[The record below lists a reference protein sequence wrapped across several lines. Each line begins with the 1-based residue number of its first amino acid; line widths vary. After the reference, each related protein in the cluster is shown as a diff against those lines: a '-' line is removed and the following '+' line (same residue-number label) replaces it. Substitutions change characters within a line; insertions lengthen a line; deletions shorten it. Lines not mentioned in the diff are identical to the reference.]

1 MSEFDTMAAVV
12 RPPEHEGEERTGKW
26 IVVAIVA
33 IGVFMVTLDSSIVN
47 ISLPAISRYFGVPL
61 NGTVEWVII
70 SYLIANAALLLTGGR
85 LADMLGRKPIWIAGL
100 ALFTLGSALCGL
112 APSLGMLVAA
122 RAFQGI
128 GGSLMLA
135 VSPAMLTSAFP
146 RGEFGRALGWN
157 AAVVGI
163 GISAGPAL
171 GGIITDHF
179 TWRWIFFVNV
189 PVGVIGIVATLGF
202 LTERVQRKRAQLD
215 IAGAVLLAIG
225 LGGLMLGLSFGQEWG
240 WTSSRFL
247 GVLAAA
253 VLALVA
259 MILVERRADSPI
271 IDFSL
276 FTNRIFVS
284 ANVSLVLSFVSL
296 FAVSFLLPFYLVQFR
311 DFSLTEAGLLQT
323 PLSLTLVLL
332 APMTGTLADRYGSRW
347 LAAGGLAVACFG
359 LLLISTLDSSSS
371 VPLMI
376 AALIIIGA
384 GESLFFPPNNSTL
397 MGAAPRQRRGVA
409 SGMMAT
415 SRAIGQSTSIALS
428 GAIFSTLGG
437 ATAGSILGSR
447 AQDLPA
453 VELQALQAT
462 FLHAFQITIF
472 VCVAIAILGIFTSL
486 ARGHERGGQP
496 R

>member
-1 MSEFDTMAAVV
+1 MSDFDAMTATV
-12 RPPEHEGEERTGKW
+12 RAPEHEDEERAGKW

-47 ISLPAISRYFGVPL
+47 ISLPAIAHYFRVPL
-61 NGTVEWVII
+61 NGTIEWVII
-70 SYLIANAALLLTGGR
+70 AYLIANAALLLTGGR
-85 LADMLGRKPIWIAGL
+85 LADMHGRKPIWIAGL
-100 ALFTLGSALCGL
+100 AIFTLGSALCGL
-112 APSLGMLVAA
+112 APSLLMLVAA
-122 RAFQGI
+122 RAFQGV

-179 TWRWIFFVNV
+179 TWRWIFFLNV
-189 PVGVIGIVATLGF
+189 PIGAIGIVATFFF
-202 LTERVQRKRAQLD
+202 LTERVSRKRAQLD
-215 IAGAVLLAIG
+215 IPGAVLLAIG

-240 WTSSRFL
+240 WTSPL
-247 GVLAAA
+247 LVGVLAVS

-259 MILVERRADSPI
+259 MILVERRVASPI

-296 FAVSFLLPFYLVQFR
+296 FAVSFLLPFYLVQLR
-311 DFSLTEAGLLQT
+311 GFSLTAAGLLQT
-323 PLSLTLVLL
+323 PLSLTLVVLS
-332 APMTGTLADRYGSRW
+332 PMTGRLADRFGSRW
-347 LAAGGLAVACFG
+347 LTAGGLGIACAG
-359 LLLISTLDSSSS
+359 LLLIATLNTTSS

-397 MGAAPRQRRGVA
+397 IGSAPRHRHGVA

-415 SRAIGQSTSIALS
+415 SRAIGQSTSVALS
-428 GAIFSTLGG
+428 GALFTILGG
-437 ATAGSILGSR
+437 AAAGSILGSR
-447 AQDLPA
+447 AHELAPA
-453 VELQALQAT
+453 KLQALQST
-462 FLHAFQITIF
+462 FLHAFQVTIL
-472 VCVAIAILGIFTSL
+472 VCCAIAILGIFTSL
-486 ARGHERGGQP
+486 TRGHERGGRP
-496 R
+496 A

>member
-1 MSEFDTMAAVV
+1 MSEFDAMAAAV
-12 RPPEHEGEERTGKW
+12 RSPEHEGEEGAGKW

-47 ISLPAISRYFGVPL
+47 ISLPAIAQYFGVPL

-70 SYLIANAALLLTGGR
+70 SYLIANVALLLTGGR
-85 LADMLGRKPIWIAGL
+85 LADMVGRKPIWIAGL

-122 RAFQGI
+122 RAFQGL

-179 TWRWIFFVNV
+179 TWRWIFFLNV
-189 PVGVIGIVATLGF
+189 PVGLLGIAATLLF
-202 LTERVQRKRAQLD
+202 LTERVRRKRTQLD
-215 IAGAVLLAIG
+215 IPGAVLLAIG
-225 LGGLMLGLSFGQEWG
+225 LGGLMLGISFGQEWG
-240 WTSSRFL
+240 WTSPLLL
-247 GVLAAA
+247 GVL
-253 VLALVA
+253 VVSILALVA
-259 MILVERRADSPI
+259 MILVEIRAANPI

-296 FAVSFLLPFYLVQFR
+296 FAVSFLLPFYLVQLR

-323 PLSLTLVLL
+323 PLSLTLVVLS
-332 APMTGTLADRYGSRW
+332 PTTGALADRFGSRW
-347 LAAGGLAVACFG
+347 LAAGGLAIACFG
-359 LLLISTLDSSSS
+359 LLLISTLDTTSS
-371 VPLMI
+371 VAMMI
-376 AALIIIGA
+376 AVLIILGA

-397 MGAAPRQRRGVA
+397 MGAAPRHRRGVA
-409 SGMMAT
+409 SSMMAT
-415 SRAIGQSTSIALS
+415 SRAIGQSASVALS
-428 GAIFSTLGG
+428 GAIFTMLGG
-437 ATAGSILGSR
+437 ATAGSVLGSR
-447 AQDLPA
+447 ASELPPA
-453 VELQALQAT
+453 ELEALQAT
-462 FLHAFQITIF
+462 FLHAYQVTIL
-472 VCVAIAILGIFTSL
+472 VCCAIAVVGIFTSL
-486 ARGHERGGQP
+486 ARGHDRGGRP
-496 R
+496 G